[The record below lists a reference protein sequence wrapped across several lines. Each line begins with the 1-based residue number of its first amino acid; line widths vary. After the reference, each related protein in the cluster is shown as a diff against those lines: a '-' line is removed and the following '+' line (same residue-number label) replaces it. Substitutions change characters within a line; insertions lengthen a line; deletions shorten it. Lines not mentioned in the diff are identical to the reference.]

1 MKSQEIKSNQT
12 NKTMKLSC
20 LKAVKRGEDG
30 VRPVPVAA
38 YVDAAAVLDR
48 SGSMLSLL
56 PGAQAGVRIWL
67 QQQKKTVGG
76 FVEVVTFDDI
86 VEKPYCG
93 WSSMMMPADIARILG
108 ALRARGLTRLY
119 DTAVETIHRQMKR
132 LETWRAGLPKARAF
146 TCLDV
151 KPVAVL
157 FVLTDGQDNVSRVA
171 DQAAFKRALA
181 LTVAKWNT
189 VTIFAAANQDAMA
202 AGRAYGFDPET
213 ILQMDAAPAAV
224 TAVFR
229 SATASQARACSGAP
243 PRMTKMERM
252 TSAPSQHHQ
261 CTAPAAYGP
270 YGIDDDDSDDEAP
283 LPQAAATPP
292 RSRMGQHHR
301 GQNVAYPP
309 GLVAPVRGRSFAPG
323 LPLRAPPRAM
333 PYMAHNVAYPHGG
346 VGGGGGG
353 GARAPFMSP
362 MVPRP
367 HRRRLQRHNARQ
379 SSCALQKTPDTSKN
393 GKN

>member
-1 MKSQEIKSNQT
+1 
-12 NKTMKLSC
+12 MKLSC
-20 LKAVKRGEDG
+20 LKSVKRGVDG
-30 VRPVPVAA
+30 KRPEPVAA

-48 SGSMLSLL
+48 SGSMAALL

-67 QQQKKTVGG
+67 EQQKKTVGG

-93 WSSMMMPADIARILG
+93 WSSMMMSADIARILG
-108 ALRARGLTRLY
+108 ALRARGMTRLY
-119 DTAVETIHRQMKR
+119 DTAVETIYRQMKR
-132 LETWRAGLPKARAF
+132 LEAWRAALPKARAF

-229 SATASQARACSGAP
+229 SATASQARACSGVP
-243 PRMTKMERM
+243 PRMTPMERM
-252 TSAPSQHHQ
+252 TSAPSQHRMY
-261 CTAPAAYGP
+261 TAPAVYGP
-270 YGIDDDDSDDEAP
+270 YDSGSDDDDDS
-283 LPQAAATPP
+283 AAAAGGGGRGCSGAVTPFP
-292 RSRMGQHHR
+292 SRAGAHFYPH
-301 GQNVAYPP
+301 QNVAFPSAAAAFM
-309 GLVAPVRGRSFAPG
+309 V
-323 LPLRAPPRAM
+323 PPR
-333 PYMAHNVAYPHGG
+333 PRRRPQNTV
-346 VGGGGGG
+346 GGGG

-362 MVPRP
+362 LLAPIP
-367 HRRRLQRHNARQ
+367 PPPSLRRVQRLQRHNARQ
-379 SSCALQKTPDTSKN
+379 SSCALQKTGDSSKN
-393 GKN
+393 GKS

>member
-1 MKSQEIKSNQT
+1 
-12 NKTMKLSC
+12 MKLSC
-20 LKAVKRGEDG
+20 LKSVKRGVDG
-30 VRPVPVAA
+30 KRPEPVAA

-48 SGSMLSLL
+48 SGSMAPLL

-67 QQQKKTVGG
+67 EQQKKTVGG

-93 WSSMMMPADIARILG
+93 WSSMMMSPDIARILG
-108 ALRARGLTRLY
+108 ALRARGMTRLY

-181 LTVAKWNT
+181 LTMAKWNT

-224 TAVFR
+224 AAVFR

-243 PRMTKMERM
+243 PRMTPMERM
-252 TSAPSQHHQ
+252 TSAPSHHHQ

-270 YGIDDDDSDDEAP
+270 YDSGSDDDDGAGAVGGGAAGGGSGCSAAVTP
-283 LPQAAATPP
+283 LP
-292 RSRMGQHHR
+292 SRAGAHFYPQ
-301 GQNVAYPP
+301 QNVAFPSAAAAFM
-309 GLVAPVRGRSFAPG
+309 V
-323 LPLRAPPRAM
+323 PPR
-333 PYMAHNVAYPHGG
+333 PRRRSQNT
-346 VGGGGGG
+346 VGGGGG
-353 GARAPFMSP
+353 RAPFMSP
-362 MVPRP
+362 LLAHGIPPPPSLRRV
-367 HRRRLQRHNARQ
+367 RRLPRYTQGRDGTTKRDN
-379 SSCALQKTPDTSKN
+379 SN

>member
-1 MKSQEIKSNQT
+1 
-12 NKTMKLSC
+12 MKLSC
-20 LKAVKRGEDG
+20 LKAVKRGVDG
-30 VRPVPVAA
+30 KRPEPVAA

-48 SGSMLSLL
+48 SGSMAPLL
-56 PGAQAGVRIWL
+56 PGAQTGVRIWL
-67 QQQKKTVGG
+67 EQQKKTVGG

-86 VEKPYCG
+86 VEKPYSG
-93 WSSMMMPADIARILG
+93 WSSMMMSADIARILG

-132 LETWRAGLPKARAF
+132 LEAWHAALPKARAF

-243 PRMTKMERM
+243 PRMTKMERL
-252 TSAPSQHHQ
+252 TSAPSYHHQ

-270 YGIDDDDSDDEAP
+270 YDSGSDDDDDDDS
-283 LPQAAATPP
+283 AAAAGGGRGCSAAVWPFP
-292 RSRMGQHHR
+292 SRAGAHLYPH
-301 GQNVAYPP
+301 QNVAFPS
-309 GLVAPVRGRSFAPG
+309 AA
-323 LPLRAPPRAM
+323 LPFTPPPR
-333 PYMAHNVAYPHGG
+333 PRRHPQNTV
-346 VGGGGGG
+346 
-353 GARAPFMSP
+353 GARAPIPPPPSL
-362 MVPRP
+362 
-367 HRRRLQRHNARQ
+367 RRVQRLQRHNARQ
-379 SSCALQKTPDTSKN
+379 SSCALQKTGDSSKN

>member
-1 MKSQEIKSNQT
+1 
-12 NKTMKLSC
+12 MKLSC
-20 LKAVKRGEDG
+20 LKAVKRGADG
-30 VRPVPVAA
+30 VRPAPVSA

-48 SGSMLSLL
+48 SGSMAPLL

-67 QQQKKTVGG
+67 EQQKKTVGG

-86 VEKPYCG
+86 VEKPYSG
-93 WSSMMMPADIARILG
+93 WSSLMMSADIDRILG
-108 ALRARGLTRLY
+108 ALKARGLTRLY

-132 LETWRAGLPKARAF
+132 LEAWRAALPKARAF

-151 KPVAVL
+151 KPVVVL

-202 AGRAYGFDPET
+202 AGRAYGFAPET

-261 CTAPAAYGP
+261 CTAPPAYGP
-270 YGIDDDDSDDEAP
+270 YGNDDDDDSDDDANGS
-283 LPQAAATPP
+283 QAAATPP

-309 GLVAPVRGRSFAPG
+309 GLLAPVRGRSFAAG
-323 LPLRAPPRAM
+323 LPLRAPPRPM
-333 PYMAHNVAYPHGG
+333 PYMGHNVAYPHGG
-346 VGGGGGG
+346 GGGA
-353 GARAPFMSP
+353 ARAPFMSP
-362 MVPRP
+362 MVPPRP
-367 HRRRLQRHNARQ
+367 RRHRLQRHPARLP
-379 SSCALQKTPDTSKN
+379 SCALQKTPDSSKN

>member
-1 MKSQEIKSNQT
+1 
-12 NKTMKLSC
+12 MKLSC
-20 LKAVKRGEDG
+20 LKAVKRGVDG
-30 VRPVPVAA
+30 KRPEPVAA

-48 SGSMLSLL
+48 SGSMAPLL
-56 PGAQAGVRIWL
+56 PGAQTGVRIWL
-67 QQQKKTVGG
+67 EQQKKTVGG

-86 VEKPYCG
+86 VEKPYSG
-93 WSSMMMPADIARILG
+93 WSSMMMSADIARILG
-108 ALRARGLTRLY
+108 ALSARGLTRLY

-132 LETWRAGLPKARAF
+132 LEAWRAALPKARAF

-202 AGRAYGFDPET
+202 AGRAYGFAPET

-252 TSAPSQHHQ
+252 TSAPSHHHQ

-270 YGIDDDDSDDEAP
+270 YGSDDDDSDDDTNWSQA
-283 LPQAAATPP
+283 AAATPP
-292 RSRMGQHHR
+292 RSRMGRHHR

-309 GLVAPVRGRSFAPG
+309 GLVAPVRAHSFVPG
-323 LPLRAPPRAM
+323 LPLRAPPRPM
-333 PYMAHNVAYPHGG
+333 PYTGHNVAYPHGG
-346 VGGGGGG
+346 GGGGGG
-353 GARAPFMSP
+353 AARAPFMSP
-362 MVPRP
+362 MVPPRP
-367 HRRRLQRHNARQ
+367 RRHRLQRHPARQ
-379 SSCALQKTPDTSKN
+379 PSCALQKTPDSSKN

>member
-1 MKSQEIKSNQT
+1 
-12 NKTMKLSC
+12 MKLSC
-20 LKAVKRGEDG
+20 MKAVKRGASG
-30 VRPVPVAA
+30 VRPEPTAA
-38 YVDAAAVLDR
+38 YVDATAVLDR
-48 SGSMLSLL
+48 SGSMAPLL

-67 QQQKKTVGG
+67 EQQKSTVGG
-76 FVEVVTFDDI
+76 YVEVVTFDDI

-93 WSSMMMPADIARILG
+93 WSSMMMSADIARILG
-108 ALRARGLTRLY
+108 ALRARGMTRLY
-119 DTAVETIHRQMKR
+119 DTAVEAIHRQMKR

-181 LTVAKWNT
+181 LTVAKWDT

-202 AGRAYGFDPET
+202 AGRAYGFNPET

-243 PRMTKMERM
+243 PRMTKMERL

-270 YGIDDDDSDDEAP
+270 YGPCDSDDDDSDDDANWS
-283 LPQAAATPP
+283 LAAMTPQ
-292 RSRMGQHHR
+292 RSRMGPHH

-309 GLVAPVRGRSFAPG
+309 GFGIPARGRSFVPG
-323 LPLRAPPRAM
+323 LPMRAPQRVTPG
-333 PYMAHNVAYPHGG
+333 YGGGVNVAFQQ
-346 VGGGGGG
+346 GGGGGG
-353 GARAPFMSP
+353 VP
-362 MVPRP
+362 PRP
-367 HRRRLQRHNARQ
+367 VRHRLQRHNARQ
-379 SSCALQKTPDTSKN
+379 PSCALQKTPDSSKN